1 MKRSLLNHCD
11 VPSKH
16 QKGVCF
22 ETLDFCEW
30 DFAASQ
36 LATPPSQPATPTSL
50 MPDGYIHLG
59 DDMMLELESPYYWQ
73 VLSDSI
79 STLNLESPHACLM
92 IELKLFLSVT
102 DTSVVFQHV
111 FNNNPKAGLQLSN
124 TFLSVTH
131 KQFRELCNV
140 RESISQ
146 LIQKR
151 LLGPLFV
158 KAIREVLIVV
168 NGDDIRL
175 DGDEADIQA
184 ILKNN
189 LIKVLKKHIR
199 HKLDTLKIMCEGCSG
214 DDNQSKHTCFETR
227 LSYMDRCIASMD
239 IYNLAHD
246 FVYDNSQLYPYM
258 SDSFIENLNALELFE
273 MCKFHLSVNL

>member
-22 ETLDFCEW
+22 ETFDFCEW

-36 LATPPSQPATPTSL
+36 PTTPPSQPATPTSL
-50 MPDGYIHLG
+50 MPDGCIHLG
-59 DDMMLELESPYYWQ
+59 DDMML
-73 VLSDSI
+73 
-79 STLNLESPHACLM
+79 
-92 IELKLFLSVT
+92 
-102 DTSVVFQHV
+102 
-111 FNNNPKAGLQLSN
+111 
-124 TFLSVTH
+124 
-131 KQFRELCNV
+131 
-140 RESISQ
+140 
-146 LIQKR
+146 
-151 LLGPLFV
+151 
-158 KAIREVLIVV
+158 AIREVLIVV
-168 NGDDIRL
+168 NSDDIRL
-175 DGDEADIQA
+175 DDDEADIQA

-189 LIKVLKKHIR
+189 PKVLKKHIL
-199 HKLDTLKIMCEGCSG
+199 HKLDTLKIMCEGCSS

-227 LSYMDRCIASMD
+227 LSYMDRSIPSMD

-258 SDSFIENLNALELFE
+258 SDSFIDNLNALELFE